1 MALATID
8 SCALVGISAPPV
20 IVEVH
25 LSRGLPSFSIVG
37 MPETAVKESRDR
49 VRSAIINS
57 GFDFP
62 NRRIAVNLAPADL
75 PKEGSRFDLPIAIG
89 VLVASGQVPKNSV
102 KDKIFVGELALSGVL
117 RSTRGSLVT
126 ALSLQDDNKILVLPS
141 DSAREAALVKRISV
155 WAVDSLIG
163 LADILN
169 GYSDPSP
176 QVTENVTRLKKY
188 KDMSDVVG
196 QTLAKKALEIS
207 ASGNHSV
214 LMLGSPGSGKTM
226 LATRLPGILP
236 ELGEQEALESAAI
249 MSLARD
255 QFDIDN
261 WKARPF
267 QSPHHSA
274 SCASLTGGGSIPKPG
289 EITRAHNGVLFL
301 DELTEFSRK
310 TLDTLREPIE
320 NGYIDI
326 ARVALNIRFP
336 CRFLLIAAANPCKCG
351 YLGDPSGICKCS
363 SEQVQQYMSRLSGPL
378 LDRIDIQLQINGVEH
393 QELRLKSPHGETSR
407 VVRSRVEQ
415 AHARQLD
422 RQGKFNSELSS
433 QEIHIYCPLDSAEQK
448 LLEQVFIK
456 LHLSAR
462 GYHRILKL
470 ARTIAD
476 SSGSVK
482 IAREHL
488 SLAINLRHL
497 DRRLVGN

>member
-176 QVTENVTRLKKY
+176 QVTGL
-188 KDMSDVVG
+188 
-196 QTLAKKALEIS
+196 
-207 ASGNHSV
+207 GNICF
-214 LMLGSPGSGKTM
+214 GK
-226 LATRLPGILP
+226 
-236 ELGEQEALESAAI
+236 S
-249 MSLARD
+249 
-255 QFDIDN
+255 
-261 WKARPF
+261 
-267 QSPHHSA
+267 
-274 SCASLTGGGSIPKPG
+274 
-289 EITRAHNGVLFL
+289 
-301 DELTEFSRK
+301 
-310 TLDTLREPIE
+310 
-320 NGYIDI
+320 
-326 ARVALNIRFP
+326 
-336 CRFLLIAAANPCKCG
+336 
-351 YLGDPSGICKCS
+351 
-363 SEQVQQYMSRLSGPL
+363 
-378 LDRIDIQLQINGVEH
+378 
-393 QELRLKSPHGETSR
+393 
-407 VVRSRVEQ
+407 
-415 AHARQLD
+415 
-422 RQGKFNSELSS
+422 
-433 QEIHIYCPLDSAEQK
+433 
-448 LLEQVFIK
+448 
-456 LHLSAR
+456 
-462 GYHRILKL
+462 
-470 ARTIAD
+470 
-476 SSGSVK
+476 
-482 IAREHL
+482 
-488 SLAINLRHL
+488 
-497 DRRLVGN
+497 